1 MTKPIEET
9 LYPTK
14 TLKYQICN
22 FLLEKRRREPG
33 IGDPLNIKLQEMI
46 PLLEYASGKD
56 NPIKTLGK
64 ELSLLDKERLNS
76 HEEKTVIDILQVP
89 QSEDFI
95 TAFKNNETIKIRCF
109 SENLDEYI
117 VKLKTLT
124 RVAIRNLG
132 LAELVYLPSGGVNI
146 ILGDKK
152 MNIGKSKINNFNLSS
167 NIVKLMY
174 SGSVTILGDVF
185 SLGDGYKRKDFIYFI
200 DLLYVISEIVDDI
213 NEDNQS
219 VVLKS
224 ITDAVNDLNER
235 SVQELGYPLFEIQ
248 NEGLNWNL

>member
-1 MTKPIEET
+1 MSTEQT
-9 LYPTK
+9 LYPEK

-22 FLLEKRRREPG
+22 FFLEKRRREPG
-33 IGDPLNIKLQEMI
+33 IGNPLDIKLHEMI

-56 NPIKTLGK
+56 NPIKTLGN
-64 ELSLLDKERLNS
+64 ELSVLDHERINS
-76 HEEKTVIDILQVP
+76 HEEKTVIDILQAP
-89 QSEDFI
+89 QSEDFF

-117 VKLKTLT
+117 KKLKTLT
-124 RVAIRNLG
+124 RVAIRHYG
-132 LAELVYLPSGGVNI
+132 LAELKPLPSGGVKI
-146 ILGDKK
+146 ILGDKEMK
-152 MNIGKSKINNFNLSS
+152 VGKSKKNNFNLSA

-185 SLGDGYKRKDFIYFI
+185 SLGDGYERKEFIHFI
-200 DLLYVISEIVDDI
+200 DLLDPISKIVDDI

-224 ITDAVNDLNER
+224 ITDAVSDLNDR
-235 SVQELGYPLFEIQ
+235 SVEELGYPLFEIQ